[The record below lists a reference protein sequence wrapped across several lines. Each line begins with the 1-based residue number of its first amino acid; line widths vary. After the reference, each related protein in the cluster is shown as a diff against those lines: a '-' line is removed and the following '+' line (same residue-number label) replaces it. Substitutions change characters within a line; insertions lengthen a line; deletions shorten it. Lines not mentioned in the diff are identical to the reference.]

1 MTKAEIE
8 KRIAELEREDF
19 LINMA
24 DFLTIAERNRLIAI
38 KREVKELREELKN
51 L

>member
-1 MTKAEIE
+1 MTRTEIE
-8 KRIAELEREDF
+8 ERIAKLEREDF

-24 DFLTIAERNRLIAI
+24 DFLTVSERNRLIEI
-38 KREVKELREELKN
+38 SREVKELREELKK